1 MRLVTRRLYVVSAAL
16 STYPDPYFSTP
27 EELIRLAYVE
37 NRRNELQSDRCFL
50 RSRKEVLAN

>member
-1 MRLVTRRLYVVSAAL
+1 L
-16 STYPDPYFSTP
+16 STNPDPYFSTP
-27 EELIRLAYVE
+27 EELIRLAYVG

>member
-1 MRLVTRRLYVVSAAL
+1 VRLVTRRLYVVSAVL

-37 NRRNELQSDRCFL
+37 NRRNELQSDRCFFEVKK
-50 RSRKEVLAN
+50 RSSG